1 MLKLKITLYLLC
13 SSFFIIT
20 KAQQTSGKNFFYN
33 AIKGNSIIVLPKVI
47 THIAPS
53 VGAAIDDSLDFGTPI
68 KVLMLV
74 PYSESINGIEVPW
87 AKCIYKKGEFNKVT
101 FILSNQL
108 ALSTANINNTLVCVS
123 FKTATKDSIFFE
135 TNIINNAKTIK
146 LLQTFG
152 FEKQSSTDSFK
163 IELINTH
170 GLKKVS
176 NIFGVHIFNTNL
188 KHSYH
193 YIECENSNQ
202 LTTLEKVEVTLNT
215 SPFSGKIWEFPS
227 SKKVKKNRLLLQ
239 DFSTNES
246 KNTPVS
252 KVFHFKNCSLKQ

>member
-1 MLKLKITLYLLC
+1 MLKLKISLYLLC

-20 KAQQTSGKNFFYN
+20 KAQQASGKNFFYN

-53 VGAAIDDSLDFGTPI
+53 VGAAIDDSLEFGTPI
-68 KVLMLV
+68 NILMLV

-101 FILSNQL
+101 FILANQL
-108 ALSTANINNTLVCVS
+108 ALSRVHSNNTLACIS
-123 FKTATKDSIFFE
+123 FKTATTDSIFFE
-135 TNIINNAKTIK
+135 TTIINNAKKIK
-146 LLQTFG
+146 LHQTFG

-163 IELINTH
+163 IELISPN

-176 NIFGVHIFNTNL
+176 NIFGVHIFNNNK

-193 YIECENSNQ
+193 YVECEYSNQ
-202 LTTLEKVEVTLNT
+202 LTTLEKVEITLNA
-215 SPFSGKIWEFPS
+215 SPVSGKIWEFPC

-246 KNTPVS
+246 KNSAVS
-252 KVFHFKNCSLKQ
+252 KVFHFKNCSLK